1 EDLIAQTPDE
11 YVATAVKL
19 ARERDALAMLR
30 AGLRE
35 RMRASPLCDGAGFA
49 RAIEGAYRAMWR
61 DWCAAE
67 RMPVGGNES
76 HAVRA
81 ADLMAPDAAEV
92 MARRLLNAKSFDEA
106 EGVLRR
112 LIDRLPQRATA
123 WLLLAHVRHTRGD
136 HDAAADLLRRAI
148 GFDPKLAPAHNDLG
162 TILQAQGRL
171 DEAEACYRRAIE
183 LNDRFAEA
191 MSNLGA
197 VLAMRGRLDDAA
209 TWYGQAISHDAQ
221 LAPAHNNL
229 GAMLAKLNSP
239 DEAEAAH
246 RRAIALKPDF
256 PDAHYNLGV
265 ALQDQ
270 GKFEDALACY
280 DKAVVLKPDL
290 VDAHWNRA
298 YVMLTLGRYAEG
310 WREHEW
316 RWRRKEQPPRNYPK
330 PLWRGEPFTDK
341 TILLHAEQGRG
352 DTVQFMRYVPLVAA
366 RGGGVVVQ
374 VPEPL
379 LRVVQASLGHCAK
392 VQSDAEVLPAF
403 ELHAPLLSLP
413 VAFGT
418 TLE

>member
-1 EDLIAQTPDE
+1 IA
-11 YVATAVKL
+11 L
-19 ARERDALAMLR
+19 
-30 AGLRE
+30 
-35 RMRASPLCDGAGFA
+35 
-49 RAIEGAYRAMWR
+49 
-61 DWCAAE
+61 
-67 RMPVGGNES
+67 
-76 HAVRA
+76 
-81 ADLMAPDAAEV
+81 
-92 MARRLLNAKSFDEA
+92 
-106 EGVLRR
+106 
-112 LIDRLPQRATA
+112 
-123 WLLLAHVRHTRGD
+123 
-136 HDAAADLLRRAI
+136 
-148 GFDPKLAPAHNDLG
+148 DPKLAPAHNDLG

-171 DEAEACYRRAIE
+171 EEAEACYRRAIE

-209 TWYGQAISHDAQ
+209 TWYGHAISHDAQ
-221 LAPAHNNL
+221 LAPAHNNF
-229 GAMLAKLNSP
+229 GAMLARLHRS

-280 DKAVVLKPDL
+280 EKAIALKPDL

-298 YVMLTLGRYAEG
+298 YVMLTLGRYADG

-316 RWRRKEQPPRNYPK
+316 RWRRKEQPPRSYPK
-330 PLWRGEPFTDK
+330 PLWRGEALADK
-341 TILLHAEQGRG
+341 TILLHAEQGMG

-366 RGGGVVVQ
+366 RGGRVVLQ

-379 LRVVQASLGHCAK
+379 LRVAQTSLGHCAK

-403 ELHAPLLSLP
+403 DLHAPLLSLP

-418 TLE
+418 TLETIPLDVPYLKLDEVATARWRQHLASAKGVKAGLVSAGSPQHKNGRNRSIALERLAPLFGAAGVSWFSLQVGERKADLARLPAGTVTDLSDQLTDFAETAAAIANLALVIAVDTATAHVA